1 MFVIVGK
8 NSFIN
13 VLGLF
18 VERSLILK
26 KTFIDKSVKVGRL
39 TLKQVEKFSLII
51 IKLITYRPKITR
63 FMVQDVVL
71 WKDRNVFLKTASAL
85 GAFLQ
90 GGFYC

>member
-26 KTFIDKSVKVGRL
+26 K
-39 TLKQVEKFSLII
+39 
-51 IKLITYRPKITR
+51 
-63 FMVQDVVL
+63 
-71 WKDRNVFLKTASAL
+71 NVH
-85 GAFLQ
+85 
-90 GGFYC
+90 